1 MAKIL
6 IVDDDS
12 DIITYLSTLLRD
24 NGFDVIEALN
34 GKEGFEKAQ
43 YEKPD
48 IICLDITMPEESG
61 VKAYRKLKENEFTK
75 EIPIFI
81 VTGVAHDFKNF
92 IETRKQVPPP
102 VAYFDKPIDKDE
114 FISKIK
120 SVLKIQ

>member
-6 IVDDDS
+6 IVDDDN
-12 DIITYLSTLLRD
+12 DIITYLGTLLRD
-24 NGFDVIEALN
+24 NDFDVIEALN

-43 YEKPD
+43 TEKPD
-48 IICLDITMPEESG
+48 LICLDISMPEESG
-61 VKAYRKLKENEFTK
+61 VKAYRNLTENEATK
-75 EIPIFI
+75 KIPVFI

-114 FISKIK
+114 FIAKIK
-120 SVLKIQ
+120 SVLNI

>member
-6 IVDDDS
+6 IVDDDN
-12 DIITYLSTLLRD
+12 DIIIYLGTLLRD

-43 YEKPD
+43 SEKPD
-48 IICLDITMPEESG
+48 LICLDISMPEESG
-61 VKAYRKLKENEFTK
+61 VKAYRNLTENEVTK
-75 EIPIFI
+75 DIPIFI

-102 VAYFDKPIDKDE
+102 VAYFDKPIDKDD

-120 SVLKIQ
+120 SVLKIK

>member
-6 IVDDDS
+6 VVDDDN
-12 DIITYLSTLLRD
+12 DIIIYLGTLLRD

-34 GKEGFEKAQ
+34 GKEGFEKALS
-43 YEKPD
+43 EKPD
-48 IICLDITMPEESG
+48 LICLDISMPEESG
-61 VKAYRKLKENEFTK
+61 VKAYRNLTENEVTK
-75 EIPIFI
+75 DIPIFI

-102 VAYFDKPIDKDE
+102 VAYFDKPIDKDD

-120 SVLKIQ
+120 SVLKIK